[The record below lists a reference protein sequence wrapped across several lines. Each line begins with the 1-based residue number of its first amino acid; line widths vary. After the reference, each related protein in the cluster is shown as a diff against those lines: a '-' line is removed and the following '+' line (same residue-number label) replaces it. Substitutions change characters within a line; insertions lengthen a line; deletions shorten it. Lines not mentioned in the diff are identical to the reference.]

1 MGYTLKCRD
10 MGADCDVVIEG
21 KTEEELI
28 YKAAEHG
35 RTVHGMKELSEK
47 DQRKMRRLM
56 HEDRAA

>member
-10 MGADCDVVIEG
+10 MGADCDFVAEG

-35 RTVHGMKELSEK
+35 RTVHGIKEISEK
-47 DQRKMRRLM
+47 DKRKMRRLM

>member
-1 MGYTLKCRD
+1 MKCRD
-10 MGADCDVVIEG
+10 MGIDCDVVIEG
-21 KTEEELI
+21 KTEEELV

>member
-10 MGADCDVVIEG
+10 MGADCDFVAEG

-28 YKAAEHG
+28 YKASEHG
-35 RTVHGMKELSEK
+35 RTVHGIKEISEQDK
-47 DQRKMRRLM
+47 RKMRRLI